1 MSDDEPGDPAS
12 KSAAGSVIDGPT
24 MRFPGAGLVEFAAA
38 GGMARTQVTI
48 PVIESHKIARGVAG
62 LSGTFP
68 VAAEQEQWPVARL
81 FERLKKWTLDQIES
95 FTTLGWRTH
104 FSNGVPS
111 GCGSVAGSWA
121 RMQTERLSV

>member
-1 MSDDEPGDPAS
+1 
-12 KSAAGSVIDGPT
+12 
-24 MRFPGAGLVEFAAA
+24 
-38 GGMARTQVTI
+38 MARR
-48 PVIESHKIARGVAG
+48 A
-62 LSGTFP
+62 
-68 VAAEQEQWPVARL
+68 L

-121 RMQTERLSV
+121 RMQTERLSIGAVLRLMQRAPAE